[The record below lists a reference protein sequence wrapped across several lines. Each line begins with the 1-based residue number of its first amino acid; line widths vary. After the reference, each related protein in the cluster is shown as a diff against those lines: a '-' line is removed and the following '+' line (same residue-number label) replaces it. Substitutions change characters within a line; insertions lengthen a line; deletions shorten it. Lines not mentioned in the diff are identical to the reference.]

1 MHMSLV
7 HFALDDGVGI
17 LTLDNPPLNL
27 VTRQLTRD
35 LEKALAVLEA
45 NRNVRA
51 VVVCGAGSRAFS
63 AGSDIKEFP
72 SLMDR
77 GTVVEE
83 KLSFENEVF
92 SRLAGLSQPTL
103 AAIVGLALGGGAE
116 LALCCDYRIVSAG
129 ARIGFPE
136 IHLGTA
142 PGSGGLSR
150 LPRLI
155 GPSRA
160 MALLL
165 DGRQIGADEALGIG
179 LANEV
184 VETSRCLDVAVA
196 RARQWAARAS
206 TAARAIKQGVLHA
219 GRDEICD
226 EVNASLE
233 VSRAIFATA
242 DMREGVAAFL
252 EKRSPR
258 FRAIES

>member
-7 HFALDDGVGI
+7 HVALDNGVG
-17 LTLDNPPLNL
+17 LVTLDNPPLNL
-27 VTRQLTRD
+27 VTRQFTRD
-35 LEKALAVLEA
+35 LEKALAVLET
-45 NRNVRA
+45 NMDVRA

-72 SLMDR
+72 PLMDR

-83 KLSFENEVF
+83 KLSFENAVF
-92 SRLAGLSQPTL
+92 SRLAGLRQPTI

-116 LALCCDYRIVSAG
+116 LALCCDYRIMSVD

-136 IHLGTA
+136 IHLGTM

-160 MALLL
+160 IALLL
-165 DGRQIGADEALGIG
+165 DGRQVGPDEALGIG
-179 LANEV
+179 LVNEV
-184 VETSRCLDVAVA
+184 VETPRCLDVAVR
-196 RARQWAARAS
+196 RAREWATRAS
-206 TAARAIKQGVLHA
+206 IAVRAIKQGVLQA
-219 GRDEICD
+219 GSNEICE

-233 VSRAIFATA
+233 VSRAVFATA

-258 FRAIES
+258 FQSH

>member
-1 MHMSLV
+1 MSP
-7 HFALDDGVGI
+7 ADASANSNTTRDG
-17 LTLDNPPLNL
+17 TPLNL

-35 LEKALAVLEA
+35 LGETLAVVEA
-45 NRNVRA
+45 DQNVRA

-72 SLMDR
+72 ALMDR

-83 KLSFENEVF
+83 KLSAENEVF
-92 SRLAGLSQPTL
+92 GRLARLPKPTV

-116 LALCCDYRIVSAG
+116 LALSCDYRIMSVDAQ
-129 ARIGFPE
+129 IGFPE
-136 IHLGTA
+136 IHLGA
-142 PGSGGLSR
+142 VPGSGGLSR

-165 DGRQIGADEALGIG
+165 DGRPIGANEALGIG
-179 LANEV
+179 LTNEV
-184 VETSRCLDVAVA
+184 IETSRCVEAAVT
-196 RARQWAARAS
+196 RASEWAARAGV
-206 TAARAIKQGVLHA
+206 AVRAIKWGVLQGSREEMSA
-219 GRDEICD
+219 EI
-226 EVNASLE
+226 EASLE

-258 FRAIES
+258 FQNR